1 MIMDKI
7 HNSKKNFTIDCH
19 HSVCMPKA
27 NGNKSTIE
35 NSLANI
41 RKTSPSK
48 KKQMYNKDMYE
59 I

>member
-1 MIMDKI
+1 
-7 HNSKKNFTIDCH
+7 
-19 HSVCMPKA
+19 MPKA

-35 NSLANI
+35 NSMANI

-48 KKQMYNKDMYE
+48 KKQIYNKDMYE